1 MAVGATFC
9 RGQPRIYEH
18 ASSALVRRRSRL
30 SLRLRS
36 LWTTVGTTFATLIAL
51 HGILPGFV
59 LRSETSIHRGGIMT
73 FSRRD
78 FVRTSVLGAVAA
90 GVGAHAEVQGSAKPN
105 GAQGHASDADS
116 FKRPIMITAHNGY
129 EYIND
134 AYAFLKNGGD
144 TLDAA
149 LRVVK
154 GPEDDPKDTSVGLG
168 GLPNEE
174 GVVELDSC
182 CMHGPTRRAGSVGG
196 VRNIKNV
203 SQVAKAVMTDTG
215 HVMLVGEGAERFAVA
230 MGFPRENLLTDHSR
244 KIWLLW
250 KEYHTTND
258 WWGPGLAD
266 PHWQPPRDEVS
277 KPQSE
282 LRRERY
288 RRLEEHAAAL
298 GIDPE
303 LRQEAIHKVLF
314 PPTGTIHCSALNEK
328 GEISGCTTTSGL
340 AYKLPGRVGDS
351 PVIGAGC
358 YTDQDVGSAGATG
371 SGEEN
376 IKVAGAHTIVE
387 NMRHGMSPQEAGM
400 DALKRIVRNYN
411 NDMNRLKFVD
421 MVYYVLR
428 KDGAYSGVSLWT
440 GYEASKPHQIV
451 VHDGERRAENTKAL
465 FQGYSLDFPPDPKVA
480 PEIEK
485 QFR

>member
-1 MAVGATFC
+1 
-9 RGQPRIYEH
+9 
-18 ASSALVRRRSRL
+18 
-30 SLRLRS
+30 
-36 LWTTVGTTFATLIAL
+36 
-51 HGILPGFV
+51 
-59 LRSETSIHRGGIMT
+59 MT

-78 FVRTSVLGAVAA
+78 FLNTAVVGSLSLGLLKDEIS
-90 GVGAHAEVQGSAKPN
+90 GQSTG
-105 GAQGHASDADS
+105 
-116 FKRPIMITAHNGY
+116 KRSIIICAHNGFNY
-129 EYIND
+129 LDD
-134 AYAFLKNGGD
+134 AYAFLAGGGD

-149 LRVVK
+149 LKVVK
-154 GPEDDPKDTSVGLG
+154 GPEDDPNDINVGLG

-174 GVVELDSC
+174 GVVELDAC

-203 SQVAKAVMTDTG
+203 SLVSKAVMTNTA

-250 KEYHTTND
+250 KEYHSGPG

-266 PHWQPPRDEVS
+266 PHWKPPDTRSES
-277 KPQSE
+277 KFFE
-282 LRRERY
+282 ERLQHLQE
-288 RRLEEHAAAL
+288 RAADL
-298 GIDPE
+298 GIAPE
-303 LRQEAIHKVLF
+303 FRAQAARAVLS
-314 PPTGTIHCSALNEK
+314 PPHGTIHCSALNEK

-340 AYKLPGRVGDS
+340 AWKLPGRCGDS
-351 PVIGAGC
+351 PIIGAGC

-387 NMRHGMSPQEAGM
+387 NMRRGMSPQEAGM

-411 NDMNRLKFVD
+411 NDMTRLRYVD

-428 KDGAYSGVSLWT
+428 KDGAYAGLSLWESYH
-440 GYEASKPHQIV
+440 GSRPHTIA
-451 VHDGERRAENTKAL
+451 VHDGSKRSEQTTAL
-465 FQGYSLDFPPDPKVA
+465 FKGASEDYPPPPRVS
-480 PEIEK
+480 PEVMK
-485 QFR
+485 QFQ

>member
-1 MAVGATFC
+1 V
-9 RGQPRIYEH
+9 
-18 ASSALVRRRSRL
+18 S
-30 SLRLRS
+30 
-36 LWTTVGTTFATLIAL
+36 
-51 HGILPGFV
+51 
-59 LRSETSIHRGGIMT
+59 

-78 FVRTSVLGAVAA
+78 FVKTSVLGAVAA
-90 GVGAHAEVQGSAKPN
+90 GVGTRAQGEDAKPAAAEDD
-105 GAQGHASDADS
+105 AQSGSY
-116 FKRPIMITAHNGY
+116 KRPIIVCANNGY
-129 EYIND
+129 AYLDD
-134 AYAFLKNGGD
+134 AFAFLKSGGD

-149 LRVVK
+149 LKVVK

-174 GVVELDSC
+174 GVVELDAC

-203 SQVAKAVMTDTG
+203 SLASKAVFEHTG

-230 MGFPRENLLTDHSR
+230 AGFPRENLLTEHSR
-244 KIWLLW
+244 KVWLLW
-250 KEYHTTND
+250 KEFHSNED

-266 PHWQPPRDEVS
+266 PRWQAPDSSPD

-282 LRRERY
+282 LWRERIQNLQA
-288 RRLEEHAAAL
+288 RAAEL
-298 GIDPE
+298 GIAPE
-303 LRQEAIHKVLF
+303 LQLDAVRKVLF
-314 PPTGTIHCSALNEK
+314 PPTGTIHCSALNDK

-340 AYKLPGRVGDS
+340 AFKLPGRCGDS
-351 PVIGAGC
+351 PIIGAGC

-411 NDMNRLKFVD
+411 GDMHKLRFAD
-421 MVYYVLR
+421 MTYYILR
-428 KDGAYSGVSLWT
+428 KDGAYAGVSLWE
-440 GYEASKPHQIV
+440 GYSKGHPHKIA
-451 VHDGERRAENTKAL
+451 VHDGTRRSEVAVSLLK
-465 FQGYSLDFPPDPKVA
+465 GYSQEFPPVPELPDDPK
-480 PEIEK
+480 
-485 QFR
+485 